1 MNTNEETMAMM
12 PQMNETPTP
21 PPTPTPRPTPRPARK
36 KQDDHMGAKIAAGV
50 VGGMAVAGAGAGVVY
65 AMDHIGNDEEQVD
78 HEAEPTQDVH
88 VSHHTHHVHQPAQV
102 NINIQQ
108 QEDVEPDVHFVGIA
122 VTDIDEDGN
131 YEITG
136 SMTVNGQE
144 VLVVDVDMNGTFDIA
159 IADFNNNNVLDENE
173 IINIANEGLKVEDF
187 YAGVAAENPEAA
199 ESFMA
204 QLNAVAEGADPTLAS
219 FDGDINDEDA
229 ITVGLADDTD
239 EDAMVNV
246 IDSDE
251 NDMDGSYVAVVQS
264 DNDQI
269 DIDSDVQVDVDSTND
284 SEYAAVE
291 TYEASEPEPSY
302 EPEPEP
308 SYHHED
314 AQWAHND
321 VSNDVPSVDDAG
333 MDTVDC

>member
-12 PQMNETPTP
+12 PQMPQMNETPTP
-21 PPTPTPRPTPRPARK
+21 PPTPRPTPRPARK

-65 AMDHIGNDEEQVD
+65 AMDHIGNDAEEVS

-88 VSHHTHHVHQPAQV
+88 VNHVHHVHQPAQV

-108 QEDVEPDVHFVGIA
+108 EDVEPDVHFVGIN

-144 VLVVDVDMNGTFDIA
+144 VLVVDVDMDGTFDVA
-159 IADFNNNNVLDENE
+159 VADFNNNAVLEENE
-173 IINIANEGLKVEDF
+173 IIDIANEGLKVQDF

-204 QLNAVAEGADPTLAS
+204 QLNAVADSADPTLAS
-219 FDGDINDEDA
+219 LDGEMIDEDA
-229 ITVGLADDTD
+229 ITVGLADDAN

-251 NDMDGSYVAVVQS
+251 NDIDDGSYVAVVQS

-269 DIDSDVQVDVDSTND
+269 DVDSDVQVDVDSAND
-284 SEYAAVE
+284 SDYASVE

-308 SYHHED
+308 SHHEEV
-314 AQWAHND
+314 QWAHND
-321 VSNDVPSVDDAG
+321 VSNDVPSVDDPGLDA
-333 MDTVDC
+333 VDC

>member
-12 PQMNETPTP
+12 PQMPQMNETPTP
-21 PPTPTPRPTPRPARK
+21 PPTPRPTPRPARK

-65 AMDHIGNDEEQVD
+65 AMDHIGNDAEEVS

-88 VSHHTHHVHQPAQV
+88 VNHVHHVHQPAQV

-108 QEDVEPDVHFVGIA
+108 EDVEPDVHFVGIN

-144 VLVVDVDMNGTFDIA
+144 VLVVDVDMDGTFDVA
-159 IADFNNNNVLDENE
+159 VADFNNNAVLEENE
-173 IINIANEGLKVEDF
+173 IIDIANEGLKVQDF

-204 QLNAVAEGADPTLAS
+204 QLNAVADSADPTLAS
-219 FDGDINDEDA
+219 FDGEMIDEDA
-229 ITVGLADDTD
+229 ITVGLADDAN

-251 NDMDGSYVAVVQS
+251 NDIDDGSYVAVVQS

-269 DIDSDVQVDVDSTND
+269 DVDSDVQVDVDSAND
-284 SEYAAVE
+284 SDYASVE

-308 SYHHED
+308 SHHEEV
-314 AQWAHND
+314 QWAHND
-321 VSNDVPSVDDAG
+321 VSNDVPSVDDPGLDA
-333 MDTVDC
+333 VDC